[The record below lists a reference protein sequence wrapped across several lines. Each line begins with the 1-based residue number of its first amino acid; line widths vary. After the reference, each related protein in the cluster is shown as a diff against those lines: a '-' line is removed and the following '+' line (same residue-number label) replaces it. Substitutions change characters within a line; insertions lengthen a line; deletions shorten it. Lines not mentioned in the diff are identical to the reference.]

1 MKLTKSELR
10 EIIRE
15 ELTNIEEAEL
25 PVATI
30 PAKVKAKLNQT
41 VDNIK
46 DSNLTYNQK
55 LQVVGQIINSLGIDK
70 SELTKI
76 TTKIKTTL

>member
-1 MKLTKSELR
+1 MKLTKSALR

-76 TTKIKTTL
+76 TTKIKATL